1 MQLLSMLRLE
11 WIILILN
18 CTVWFVNMTTYVNY
32 DDPVIW
38 AAKSCIWLLYLLKMY
53 ILTVYFSGDS
63 MSNSRSTSGSNVKY
77 ARLSQKEKDLDDDL
91 ENSIKS

>member
-18 CTVWFVNMTTYVNY
+18 CTVWFVNLTNFVEYE
-32 DDPVIW
+32 DPVIW
-38 AAKSCIWLLYLLKMY
+38 GTKSCVWLLYMFKMY

-63 MSNSRSTSGSNVKY
+63 MSMSRSTSVPNVPY
-77 ARLSQKEKDLDDDL
+77 ARLSQKEKDLDEDL
-91 ENSIKS
+91 ENPTQS